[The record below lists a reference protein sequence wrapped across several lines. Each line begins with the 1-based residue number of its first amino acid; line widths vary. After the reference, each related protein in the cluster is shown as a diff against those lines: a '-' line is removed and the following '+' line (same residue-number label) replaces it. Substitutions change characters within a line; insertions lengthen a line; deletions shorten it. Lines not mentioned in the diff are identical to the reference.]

1 MANNFVHYGNR
12 ITLGSEGGS
21 GISDIAQK
29 KPYEESDYGG
39 LAVINGPVQL
49 GYAPL
54 SNPPLG
60 VLDIGPTVSTS
71 GPTALSAVHIKH
83 PSKGIKLDSDDIG
96 VEIDAAKT
104 NTIKAGTLNEYTAP
118 DNTFVGDVNVTS
130 GNFKNSNLVS
140 CTGSSCSWAGSSINT
155 QGWKGFDIKHPNK
168 KGHRLRHICVEGP
181 EAAVYVRGTLKN
193 SNIIEL
199 PEYWKGLIDPE
210 SISITLTPIGSY
222 QELYIK
228 NIEWGQKVTVMNSTS
243 GSIHCFY
250 SIWASRIDGEPLVVE
265 YEGEDP
271 SSYPGNSEQF
281 SISGYDYG
289 RGVDNS

>member
-1 MANNFVHYGNR
+1 MANVYVSIGNR
-12 ITLGSEGGS
+12 LTVGGEATVAPS
-21 GISDIAQK
+21 PSMK
-29 KPYEESDYGG
+29 LPYEKSPLGG
-39 LAVINGPVQL
+39 LSILNGPVQI
-49 GYAPL
+49 GVAPI
-54 SNPPLG
+54 SPVPKG
-60 VLDIGPTVSTS
+60 VLDIGPSVPTS
-71 GPTALSAVHIKH
+71 GPVALSAVHIIH
-83 PSKGIKLDSDDIG
+83 PVKGIQITS
-96 VEIDAAKT
+96 AAT
-104 NTIKAGTLNEYTAP
+104 GFQITAP
-118 DNTFVGDVNVTS
+118 TNIVIGNINVT
-130 GNFKNSNLVS
+130 GNVVVTGNLNGTGT
-140 CTGSSCSWAGSSINT
+140 CTFPTFQGSINV

-168 KGHRLRHICVEGP
+168 KGHRLRHVCVEGP

-199 PEYWKGLIDPE
+199 PEYWKGLVDPE

>member
-1 MANNFVHYGNR
+1 MAHNFNCSGTRLTIGSQSVAG
-12 ITLGSEGGS
+12 ITNV
-21 GISDIAQK
+21 QK
-29 KPYEESDYGG
+29 LPYESSTFGG
-39 LAVINGPVQL
+39 LSILNGPVQI
-49 GYAPL
+49 GVAPL
-54 SNPPLG
+54 SAIPLG
-60 VLDIGPTVSTS
+60 VLHVGPSTPTS
-71 GPTALSAVHIKH
+71 GPVALSAIHVTH
-83 PSKGIKLDSDDIG
+83 PVKGIKVDAVGEGVDIIAG
-96 VEIDAAKT
+96 VM
-104 NTIKAGTLNEYTAP
+104 GLRVTAP
-118 DNTFVGDVNVTS
+118 NNYIWGNLQVNDAIVLS
-130 GNFKNSNLVS
+130 KIKNS
-140 CTGSSCSWAGSSINT
+140 TGTSCSFSGSSINT

>member
-1 MANNFVHYGNR
+1 MAHVYHTAATRLTVGSQTAAG
-12 ITLGSEGGS
+12 ITNP
-21 GISDIAQK
+21 QK
-29 KPYEESDYGG
+29 LPYESSVFGG
-39 LAVINGPVQL
+39 LSILNGPVQI
-49 GYAPL
+49 GVAPVL
-54 SNPPLG
+54 PVPKG
-60 VLDIGPTVSTS
+60 VLDVGPSVPTS
-71 GPTALSAVHIKH
+71 GPMALSAINVTH
-83 PSKGIKLDSDDIG
+83 PVKGIQVTSTAIG
-96 VEIDAAKT
+96 IEITAAGLNRIT
-104 NTIKAGTLNEYTAP
+104 APENYFIGNVNITGGTLR
-118 DNTFVGDVNVTS
+118 
-130 GNFKNSNLVS
+130 NSPLLS
-140 CTGSSCSWAGSSINT
+140 CTGSSCSWSGSTINT

-199 PEYWKGLIDPE
+199 PKYWKGLVDPE

-271 SSYPGNSEQF
+271 SSYPGSSEQF

>member
-1 MANNFVHYGNR
+1 MIIFCR
-12 ITLGSEGGS
+12 I
-21 GISDIAQK
+21 
-29 KPYEESDYGG
+29 Y
-39 LAVINGPVQL
+39 
-49 GYAPL
+49 
-54 SNPPLG
+54 
-60 VLDIGPTVSTS
+60 
-71 GPTALSAVHIKH
+71 IKYYYFIY
-83 PSKGIKLDSDDIG
+83 SLFI
-96 VEIDAAKT
+96 
-104 NTIKAGTLNEYTAP
+104 
-118 DNTFVGDVNVTS
+118 
-130 GNFKNSNLVS
+130 
-140 CTGSSCSWAGSSINT
+140 
-155 QGWKGFDIKHPNK
+155 
-168 KGHRLRHICVEGP
+168 
-181 EAAVYVRGTLKN
+181 KN

-271 SSYPGNSEQF
+271 SSYPGSSEQF

>member
-1 MANNFVHYGNR
+1 MAHNFVTYGTR
-12 ITLGSEGGS
+12 LTIGSQTAA
-21 GISDIAQK
+21 GIANPQK
-29 KPYEESDYGG
+29 LPYEKSLFGG
-39 LAVINGPVQL
+39 LSILNGPVQI
-49 GYAPL
+49 GVAPL
-54 SNPPLG
+54 TPVPKG
-60 VLDIGPTVSTS
+60 VLDIGPSVPTS
-71 GPTALSAVHIKH
+71 CPVALSAVHIIH
-83 PSKGIKLDSDDIG
+83 PVKGIKLTSTAIG
-96 VEIDAAKT
+96 FEIAAPT
-104 NTIKAGTLNEYTAP
+104 NTVLGNVTITGDVVVAGTQRIT
-118 DNTFVGDVNVTS
+118 
-130 GNFKNSNLVS
+130 SNLTVS
-140 CTGSSCSWAGSSINT
+140 GTTFASVQGTINV

-271 SSYPGNSEQF
+271 SSYPGSSEQF

>member
-1 MANNFVHYGNR
+1 MAHNFVSSGNR
-12 ITLGSEGGS
+12 LTVGSQTAA
-21 GISDIAQK
+21 GIANPQK
-29 KPYEESDYGG
+29 LPYESSAFGG
-39 LAVINGPVQL
+39 LSILNGPVQI
-49 GYAPL
+49 GVAPL
-54 SNPPLG
+54 TPVPKG
-60 VLDIGPTVSTS
+60 VLDIGPSVPTS
-71 GPTALSAVHIKH
+71 GPVALSAVHIIH
-83 PSKGIKLDSDDIG
+83 PVKGIQITSAAIG
-96 VEIDAAKT
+96 FEVKAPT
-104 NTIKAGTLNEYTAP
+104 NSVIGNINITGNVVQTGNQVVTGNITGTGKC
-118 DNTFVGDVNVTS
+118 TFPTFQG
-130 GNFKNSNLVS
+130 
-140 CTGSSCSWAGSSINT
+140 SINV

-168 KGHRLRHICVEGP
+168 KGHRLRHVCVEGP

>member
-1 MANNFVHYGNR
+1 MAHNFVSSGNR
-12 ITLGSEGGS
+12 LTVGSQTAA
-21 GISDIAQK
+21 GIANPQK
-29 KPYEESDYGG
+29 LPYESSAFGG
-39 LAVINGPVQL
+39 LSILNGPVQI
-49 GYAPL
+49 GVAPL
-54 SNPPLG
+54 LPVPKG
-60 VLDIGPTVSTS
+60 VLDVGPSVPTS
-71 GPTALSAVHIKH
+71 GPVALSAVNILH
-83 PSKGIKLDSDDIG
+83 PVKGIVVTCAAIG
-96 VEIDAAKT
+96 FEVKAPT
-104 NTIKAGTLNEYTAP
+104 NIVIGNINVT
-118 DNTFVGDVNVTS
+118 GDVTVVGSQTITKNLTVSGTTFASVQGTINV
-130 GNFKNSNLVS
+130 
-140 CTGSSCSWAGSSINT
+140 

-168 KGHRLRHICVEGP
+168 KGHRLRHVCVEGP

-271 SSYPGNSEQF
+271 SSYPGSSEQF

>member
-1 MANNFVHYGNR
+1 MAHNFVTSGNR
-12 ITLGSEGGS
+12 LTMGSQTAAGITNP
-21 GISDIAQK
+21 QK
-29 KPYEESDYGG
+29 LPYESSAFGG
-39 LAVINGPVQL
+39 LSILNGPVQI
-49 GYAPL
+49 GVAPL
-54 SNPPLG
+54 SAIPLG
-60 VLDIGPTVSTS
+60 VLHVGPSTPTS
-71 GPTALSAVHIKH
+71 GPVALSAIHVTH
-83 PSKGIKLDSDDIG
+83 PVKGIKVDAVGEGVDIIAG
-96 VEIDAAKT
+96 VM
-104 NTIKAGTLNEYTAP
+104 GLRVTAP
-118 DNTFVGDVNVTS
+118 NNYVW
-130 GNFKNSNLVS
+130 GNLQVADAIVLSKIKNS
-140 CTGSSCSWAGSSINT
+140 TGTSCSFSGSSINR

-168 KGHRLRHICVEGP
+168 KGHRLRHVCVEGP

-271 SSYPGNSEQF
+271 SSYPGSSEQF

>member
-1 MANNFVHYGNR
+1 MAHIFKTFANR
-12 ITLGSEGGS
+12 LTVGSQTAA
-21 GISDIAQK
+21 GIVNPQK
-29 KPYEESDYGG
+29 LPYESSTFGG
-39 LAVINGPVQL
+39 LSILNGPVQI
-49 GYAPL
+49 GVAPL
-54 SNPPLG
+54 LPVPKG
-60 VLDIGPTVSTS
+60 VLDVGPTVPTS
-71 GPTALSAVHIKH
+71 GPVALAAINVTH
-83 PSKGIKLDSDDIG
+83 PVKGIQVTSTAIG
-96 VEIDAAKT
+96 IEITAAGLNRIT
-104 NTIKAGTLNEYTAP
+104 APENFFIGNVNITGGTLR
-118 DNTFVGDVNVTS
+118 
-130 GNFKNSNLVS
+130 NSPLLS
-140 CTGSSCSWAGSSINT
+140 CTGSSCSWTGSTINR

-168 KGHRLRHICVEGP
+168 KGHRLRHVCVEGP

-199 PEYWKGLIDPE
+199 PEYWKGLVDPE

>member
-1 MANNFVHYGNR
+1 MAHVYHTAATRLTVGSQTAAG
-12 ITLGSEGGS
+12 ITNP
-21 GISDIAQK
+21 QK
-29 KPYEESDYGG
+29 LPYESSVFGG
-39 LAVINGPVQL
+39 LSILNGPVQI
-49 GYAPL
+49 GVAPVL
-54 SNPPLG
+54 PVPKG
-60 VLDIGPTVSTS
+60 VLDVGPTVPTS
-71 GPTALSAVHIKH
+71 GPIALSAINVTH
-83 PSKGIKLDSDDIG
+83 PVKGIQVTSTAIG
-96 VEIDAAKT
+96 IEITAAGLNRIT
-104 NTIKAGTLNEYTAP
+104 APENFFIGNVNITGGTLR
-118 DNTFVGDVNVTS
+118 
-130 GNFKNSNLVS
+130 NSPLLS
-140 CTGSSCSWAGSSINT
+140 CTGSSCSWTGSTINR

-168 KGHRLRHICVEGP
+168 KGHRLRHVCVEGP

-199 PEYWKGLIDPE
+199 PEYWKGLVDPE

-271 SSYPGNSEQF
+271 SSYPGSSEQF

>member
-1 MANNFVHYGNR
+1 MAHVFSTSASRLTVGSQTAAG
-12 ITLGSEGGS
+12 ITNP
-21 GISDIAQK
+21 QK
-29 KPYEESDYGG
+29 LPYEASLFGG
-39 LAVINGPVQL
+39 LSILNGPVQI
-49 GYAPL
+49 GVAPL
-54 SNPPLG
+54 LPVPKG
-60 VLDIGPTVSTS
+60 VLDVGPTVPTS
-71 GPTALSAVHIKH
+71 GPMALSAINVTH
-83 PSKGIKLDSDDIG
+83 PVKGIQVTSTAIG
-96 VEIDAAKT
+96 IEITAAGLNRIT
-104 NTIKAGTLNEYTAP
+104 APENFFIGNVNITGGTLR
-118 DNTFVGDVNVTS
+118 
-130 GNFKNSNLVS
+130 NSPLLS
-140 CTGSSCSWAGSSINT
+140 CTGSSCSWTGSTINR

-168 KGHRLRHICVEGP
+168 KGHRLRHVCVEGP

-271 SSYPGNSEQF
+271 SSYPGSSEQF

>member
-1 MANNFVHYGNR
+1 MAHNFVSSGNR
-12 ITLGSEGGS
+12 LTVGSQTAA
-21 GISDIAQK
+21 GIANPQK
-29 KPYEESDYGG
+29 LPYESSAFGG
-39 LAVINGPVQL
+39 LSILNGPVQI
-49 GYAPL
+49 GVAPL
-54 SNPPLG
+54 APVPKG
-60 VLDIGPTVSTS
+60 VLDIGPSVPTS
-71 GPTALSAVHIKH
+71 GPIALSAVNILH
-83 PSKGIKLDSDDIG
+83 PVKGIVVTCAAIG
-96 VEIDAAKT
+96 FEVKAPT
-104 NTIKAGTLNEYTAP
+104 NIVIGNI
-118 DNTFVGDVNVTS
+118 NVT
-130 GNFKNSNLVS
+130 GNVVITGNLNGTGT
-140 CTGSSCSWAGSSINT
+140 CTFPTFRGSINV

-168 KGHRLRHICVEGP
+168 KGHRLRHVCVEGP

-271 SSYPGNSEQF
+271 SSYPGSSEQF

>member
-1 MANNFVHYGNR
+1 MAHNYVTTGNR
-12 ITLGSEGGS
+12 LTMGSQGGAGISQEDKIPYESSDEGGLC
-21 GISDIAQK
+21 I
-29 KPYEESDYGG
+29 
-39 LAVINGPVQL
+39 LNGPVQIGVTKL
-49 GYAPL
+49 P
-54 SNPPLG
+54 NPPLG
-60 VLDIGPTVSTS
+60 TLYVSDTVPTS
-71 GPTALSAVHIKH
+71 GPVSLAAIYVDHLT
-83 PSKGIKLDSDDIG
+83 KGIKLDSDDIG

-140 CTGSSCSWAGSSINT
+140 CTGSSCSWSGSSINS

-168 KGHRLRHICVEGP
+168 KGHRLRHVCVEGP

>member
-1 MANNFVHYGNR
+1 MAHVFHTAASRLTVGSQTAAG
-12 ITLGSEGGS
+12 ITNL
-21 GISDIAQK
+21 QK
-29 KPYEESDYGG
+29 LAYEKSLFGG
-39 LAVINGPVQL
+39 LSILNGPVQI
-49 GYAPL
+49 GVAPL
-54 SNPPLG
+54 SPVPKG
-60 VLDIGPTVSTS
+60 VLDIGPSVPTS
-71 GPTALSAVHIKH
+71 GPVALSAVHIIH
-83 PSKGIKLDSDDIG
+83 PVKGIQITSTAIG
-96 VEIDAAKT
+96 FQIVAPT
-104 NTIKAGTLNEYTAP
+104 NSVIGNINITGNVVQTGNQVVTGNITGTGKC
-118 DNTFVGDVNVTS
+118 TFPTFQG
-130 GNFKNSNLVS
+130 
-140 CTGSSCSWAGSSINT
+140 SINV

-168 KGHRLRHICVEGP
+168 KGHRLRHVCVEGP

>member
-1 MANNFVHYGNR
+1 MAHNFVSSGNR
-12 ITLGSEGGS
+12 LTVGSQTAA
-21 GISDIAQK
+21 GIANPQK
-29 KPYEESDYGG
+29 LPYESSAFGG
-39 LAVINGPVQL
+39 LSILNGPVQI
-49 GYAPL
+49 GVAPL
-54 SNPPLG
+54 TPVPKG
-60 VLDIGPTVSTS
+60 VLDIGPSVPTS
-71 GPTALSAVHIKH
+71 GPVALSAVHIIH
-83 PSKGIKLDSDDIG
+83 PVKGIQITSAAIG
-96 VEIDAAKT
+96 FEVKAPT
-104 NTIKAGTLNEYTAP
+104 NSVIGNINITGNIVQTGNQVVTGNINGTGTC
-118 DNTFVGDVNVTS
+118 TFPTFS
-130 GNFKNSNLVS
+130 G
-140 CTGSSCSWAGSSINT
+140 SINV

-168 KGHRLRHICVEGP
+168 KGHRLRHVCVEGP

-199 PEYWKGLIDPE
+199 PEYWKGLVDPE
-210 SISITLTPIGSY
+210 SITVTLTPVGSY

-228 NIEWGQKVTVMNSTS
+228 NIEWGQKVTVLNSTS
-243 GSIHCFY
+243 GPIHCFY

>member
-1 MANNFVHYGNR
+1 MAHVFHTAASRLTVGSQTTAG
-12 ITLGSEGGS
+12 ITNP
-21 GISDIAQK
+21 QK
-29 KPYEESDYGG
+29 LPYEKSLFGG
-39 LAVINGPVQL
+39 LSILNGPVQI
-49 GYAPL
+49 GVAPL
-54 SNPPLG
+54 SPVPKG
-60 VLDIGPTVSTS
+60 VLDIGPSVPTS
-71 GPTALSAVHIKH
+71 GPIALSAVHIIH
-83 PSKGIKLDSDDIG
+83 PVKGIKLTSTAIG
-96 VEIDAAKT
+96 FEIVAPT
-104 NTIKAGTLNEYTAP
+104 NTVLGNVTITGDVVVAGTQRIT
-118 DNTFVGDVNVTS
+118 
-130 GNFKNSNLVS
+130 SNLTVS
-140 CTGSSCSWAGSSINT
+140 GTTFSTFQGTINV

-168 KGHRLRHICVEGP
+168 KGHRLRHVCVEGP

>member
-1 MANNFVHYGNR
+1 MAHNFVSSGNR
-12 ITLGSEGGS
+12 LTVGSQTAA
-21 GISDIAQK
+21 GIANPQK
-29 KPYEESDYGG
+29 LPYESSAFGG
-39 LAVINGPVQL
+39 LSILNGPVQI
-49 GYAPL
+49 GVAPL
-54 SNPPLG
+54 SPVPKG
-60 VLDIGPTVSTS
+60 VLDIGPSVPTS
-71 GPTALSAVHIKH
+71 GPIALSAVNILH
-83 PSKGIKLDSDDIG
+83 PVKGIVVTCAAIG
-96 VEIDAAKT
+96 FEVKAPT
-104 NTIKAGTLNEYTAP
+104 NIVIGNI
-118 DNTFVGDVNVTS
+118 NVTGNVVITGNLNGTGTCTFPTFS
-130 GNFKNSNLVS
+130 G
-140 CTGSSCSWAGSSINT
+140 SINV

-168 KGHRLRHICVEGP
+168 KGHRLRHVCVEGP

-199 PEYWKGLIDPE
+199 PEYWKGLVDPE

-271 SSYPGNSEQF
+271 SSYPVNSEQF

>member
-1 MANNFVHYGNR
+1 MAHNFVSSGNR
-12 ITLGSEGGS
+12 LTVGSQTAA
-21 GISDIAQK
+21 GIANPQK
-29 KPYEESDYGG
+29 LPYESSPFGG
-39 LAVINGPVQL
+39 LSILNGPVQI
-49 GYAPL
+49 GVAPL
-54 SNPPLG
+54 SPVPKG
-60 VLDIGPTVSTS
+60 VLDIGPSVPTS
-71 GPTALSAVHIKH
+71 GPVALSAVNILH
-83 PSKGIKLDSDDIG
+83 PVKGIKLTSTAIG
-96 VEIDAAKT
+96 FEVAAPT
-104 NTIKAGTLNEYTAP
+104 NTVLGNVTIT
-118 DNTFVGDVNVTS
+118 GDVTV
-130 GNFKNSNLVS
+130 
-140 CTGSSCSWAGSSINT
+140 AGSQTITKNLNVSGTVFSTFQGSINV

-168 KGHRLRHICVEGP
+168 KGHRLRHVCVEGP

-199 PEYWKGLIDPE
+199 PEYWRGLIDPE

>member
-1 MANNFVHYGNR
+1 MAHVFSTSASRLTVGSQTAAG
-12 ITLGSEGGS
+12 ITNP
-21 GISDIAQK
+21 QK
-29 KPYEESDYGG
+29 LPYEASVFGG
-39 LAVINGPVQL
+39 LSILNGPVQI
-49 GYAPL
+49 GVAPL
-54 SNPPLG
+54 LPVPKG
-60 VLDIGPTVSTS
+60 VLDVGPTVPTS
-71 GPTALSAVHIKH
+71 GPVALSAINVTH
-83 PSKGIKLDSDDIG
+83 PVKGIQVTSTAIG
-96 VEIDAAKT
+96 IEITAAGLNRIT
-104 NTIKAGTLNEYTAP
+104 APENYFIGNVNITGGTLR
-118 DNTFVGDVNVTS
+118 
-130 GNFKNSNLVS
+130 NSPLLS
-140 CTGSSCSWAGSSINT
+140 CTGSSCSWSGSTINT
-155 QGWKGFDIKHPNK
+155 QGWKGFDIQHPNK

-181 EAAVYVRGTLKN
+181 EAAVYVRGTLKD
-193 SNIIEL
+193 SNFIQL
-199 PEYWKGLIDPE
+199 PEYWKGLVDPE

-265 YEGEDP
+265 YEGKDP

>member
-1 MANNFVHYGNR
+1 MAHNFNCSGTRLTIGSQSVAG
-12 ITLGSEGGS
+12 ITN
-21 GISDIAQK
+21 AQK
-29 KPYEESDYGG
+29 LPYESSTFGG
-39 LAVINGPVQL
+39 LSILNGPVQI
-49 GYAPL
+49 GVAPL
-54 SNPPLG
+54 LPVPKG
-60 VLDIGPTVSTS
+60 VLDVGPTVPTS
-71 GPTALSAVHIKH
+71 GPVALAAINVTH
-83 PSKGIKLDSDDIG
+83 PVKGIQVTSTAIG
-96 VEIDAAKT
+96 IEITAAGLNRIT
-104 NTIKAGTLNEYTAP
+104 APENFFIGNVNITGGTLR
-118 DNTFVGDVNVTS
+118 
-130 GNFKNSNLVS
+130 NSPLLS
-140 CTGSSCSWAGSSINT
+140 CTGSSCSWTGSTINR

-168 KGHRLRHICVEGP
+168 KGHRLRHVCVEGP

-193 SNIIEL
+193 SSIIEL
-199 PEYWKGLIDPE
+199 PEYWKGLVDPE

>member
-1 MANNFVHYGNR
+1 MANVYVSIGNR
-12 ITLGSEGGS
+12 LTVGGEATVAPS
-21 GISDIAQK
+21 PSMK
-29 KPYEESDYGG
+29 LPYEKSPLGG
-39 LAVINGPVQL
+39 LSILNGPVQI
-49 GYAPL
+49 GVAPL
-54 SNPPLG
+54 SPVPKG
-60 VLDIGPTVSTS
+60 VLDVGPSVTTS
-71 GPTALSAVHIKH
+71 GPVALAAINVTH
-83 PSKGIKLDSDDIG
+83 PVKGIQITSTAIG
-96 VEIDAAKT
+96 LEINAAGLNRIT
-104 NTIKAGTLNEYTAP
+104 APENFFIGNVNITGGTLR
-118 DNTFVGDVNVTS
+118 
-130 GNFKNSNLVS
+130 NSPLLS
-140 CTGSSCSWAGSSINT
+140 CTGSSCSWTGSTINR

-168 KGHRLRHICVEGP
+168 KGHRLRHVCVEGP

>member
-1 MANNFVHYGNR
+1 MAHIFKTFANR
-12 ITLGSEGGS
+12 LTVGSQTAAGITNP
-21 GISDIAQK
+21 QK
-29 KPYEESDYGG
+29 LPYETSVFGG
-39 LAVINGPVQL
+39 LSILNGPVQI
-49 GYAPL
+49 GVAPL
-54 SNPPLG
+54 TPVPKG
-60 VLDIGPTVSTS
+60 VLDIGPSVPTS
-71 GPTALSAVHIKH
+71 GPVALSAVHIIH
-83 PSKGIKLDSDDIG
+83 PVKGIKLTSTAIG
-96 VEIDAAKT
+96 FEVAAPT
-104 NTIKAGTLNEYTAP
+104 NTVLGNVTIT
-118 DNTFVGDVNVTS
+118 GDVTV
-130 GNFKNSNLVS
+130 
-140 CTGSSCSWAGSSINT
+140 AGSQTITKNLNVSGTVFSTFQGSINV

-168 KGHRLRHICVEGP
+168 KGHRLRHVCVEGP